1 MRTERSKQSRQEIMR
16 KILDAAIAEFSQH
29 GFQGASTQ
37 AIAERA
43 QLKKSQLHYYIEDK
57 EALYSQVLGMVLDSW
72 RSFFVFDSAAEQ
84 SPREALSEFV
94 RVKLDY
100 ALENPELSR
109 IFTMEVLSGGARLEN
124 YWPGAME
131 ATHAKVAKINSW
143 VADGALRPLD
153 GRLLIMHIW
162 ALTQYYSDYTLQA
175 EMLLESPLTE
185 PDVRQKIEQELIRF
199 VLSGAGLRA

>member
-1 MRTERSKQSRQEIMR
+1 
-16 KILDAAIAEFSQH
+16 
-29 GFQGASTQ
+29 
-37 AIAERA
+37 
-43 QLKKSQLHYYIEDK
+43 
-57 EALYSQVLGMVLDSW
+57 MVLDSW
-72 RSFFVFDSAAEQ
+72 RSFFVFDAE
-84 SPREALSEFV
+84 PELRPGEALSEFV

-100 ALENPELSR
+100 ALAQPELSR

-175 EMLLESPLTE
+175 EMLLESSLTVPE
-185 PDVRQKIEQELIRF
+185 VRQKIEQELIEF